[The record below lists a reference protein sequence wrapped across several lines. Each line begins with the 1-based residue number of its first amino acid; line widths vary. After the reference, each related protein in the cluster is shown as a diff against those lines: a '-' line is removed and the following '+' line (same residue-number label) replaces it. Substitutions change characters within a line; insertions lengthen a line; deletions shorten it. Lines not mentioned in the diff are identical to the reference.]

1 MAHILRK
8 NYQKADSNN
17 LPMVDIQLL
26 TNYIK
31 QDRNFI
37 SLESRRVKAAKSGRE
52 SYGDDAIGYV
62 QLCRTNDGKSHL
74 VAAISPEHR
83 VRSKS
88 YQVEAEIHI
97 TDFSIS
103 YVKCMD
109 CVASAEG
116 CKHALAFLGWM
127 YKTQN
132 MEVET

>member
-1 MAHILRK
+1 
-8 NYQKADSNN
+8 
-17 LPMVDIQLL
+17 MVDIQLL

-88 YQVEAEIHI
+88 YQVEAETHI

-109 CVASAEG
+109 CVASAEV